1 MYMSAFDVISLA
13 VAIAGL
19 LVAFVGVPAFVLAW
33 SQASDEAKDKY
44 RMFWAWVGQKL
55 YRGWTY
61 FSCLVLVSTG
71 IWKLAEFVTSDEP
84 LTRLDVFL
92 LLMNFMSL
100 TVFTVSSL
108 AVIVFFQIEDR
119 KRSTLLATP

>member
-1 MYMSAFDVISLA
+1 MNAFDVISLA

-19 LVAFVGVPAFVLAW
+19 LIAFIGVPAFVLAW

-44 RMFWAWVGQKL
+44 RMFWTWVGHKL

-71 IWKLAEFVTSDEP
+71 IWKVAEFVTSDEP
-84 LTRLDVFL
+84 LKRLDVFL

-100 TVFTVSSL
+100 TVFTVASL
-108 AVIVFFQIEDR
+108 AVIVFFQIEDK
-119 KRSTLLATP
+119 KRSQLPTMP